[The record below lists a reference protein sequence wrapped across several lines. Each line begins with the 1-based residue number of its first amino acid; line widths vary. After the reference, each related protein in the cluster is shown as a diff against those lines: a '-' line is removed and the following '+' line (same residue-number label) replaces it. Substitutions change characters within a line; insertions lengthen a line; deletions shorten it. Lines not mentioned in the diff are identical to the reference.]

1 MFIPWSAALQN
12 ASLPLLGFGFGS
24 SGMLW
29 FLLAAG
35 IPVLIHLWNRRRFRR
50 VRWAAMEYLLAA
62 MRRNR
67 RRLLVHQWL
76 LLLIRM
82 GIIVLLALAAAEPY
96 LQRLVGDLARRSRT
110 LHVFVLDNSLSMGA
124 RAGEETAWQQALAA
138 IEQQT
143 GTASSGDGFAL
154 VLLARPAKAQVALP
168 VFDSGAFLR
177 QVRSLQP
184 AATEADLLVGLQR
197 TLEVISQAG
206 KQRPRFDQVQ
216 VIFLTDL
223 QHRTWSAAG
232 GENLLPLW
240 KRLEEQATL
249 VLLDVGAPEAQNLA
263 VLQCQSDQQVPLAGR
278 EVQLQVR
285 LRNYGTQDRQQVP
298 LRVLVDGVAVA
309 TQQVDLPAGEEV
321 NVPGLRHTFPD
332 PGEHLV
338 EIRLGQDDLPG
349 DNRRFLV
356 LPVREQWRVLCID
369 GRPGSRPYEGATDYL
384 VAALESQPG
393 GGPPPVQV
401 EVAPETALTDRP
413 LAPYDVVFLCNVAQ
427 FTRQEARLLSEYV
440 QGGGGLVIFL
450 GDQVQVENYNETLYR
465 EADWP
470 GRLLPG
476 KLDGVGQVQAPS
488 SGFVLDPLEYRHPI
502 LRPFQDNEDV
512 GLLSSPIYRYIRLQ
526 LPEDS
531 TARVAL
537 AFASGDPLIVEERR
551 GWGEVVLVT
560 TSAEPGPSQQPWNLM
575 PMLQNYLPLV
585 RQIAATAI
593 SGTAQRRNLS
603 VGQPLELPAAVAMRH
618 RSFQVRLPDGREL
631 ARAVQSGGGKALWS
645 FDQTWQAGL
654 YEVLTAPDE
663 PPWRFA
669 VNLDAAEGDLRR
681 ISPNRLQEEVLAG
694 VRLHFSVADTAPTQ
708 GQPGSGQRQGLQGW
722 LLWGALFLFCGELV
736 LLWYWAGKSR

>member
-1 MFIPWSAALQN
+1 MFIPWIAGKTNGGFL
-12 ASLPLLGFGFGS
+12 LLGFGFGS

-96 LQRLVGDLARRSRT
+96 WQRLVGDLTRRSRT

-124 RAGEETAWQQALAA
+124 RAGQETAWGRAQAA
-138 IEQQT
+138 IEQQVAAA
-143 GTASSGDGFAL
+143 GGGDGFAL

-197 TLEVISQAG
+197 ALEVIAQAG
-206 KQRPRFDQVQ
+206 KQQPRFDQVQ
-216 VIFLTDL
+216 AVFLTDM

-240 KRLEEQATL
+240 KQLEQRATL

-263 VLQCQSDQQVPLAGR
+263 VLQCQSDQRVPLVGR
-278 EVQLQVR
+278 EVHMQVR
-285 LRNYGTQDRQQVP
+285 LRNYGTQDRRGVS
-298 LRVLVDGVAVA
+298 LRLLVDGVAVA
-309 TQQVDLPAGEEV
+309 SQQVDLPAGEEV
-321 NVPGLRHTFPD
+321 NVPALRYAFPD

-338 EIRLGQDDLPG
+338 EIRLGQDDLPA

-369 GRPGSRPYEGATDYL
+369 GRPGSRPYEGAADYL

-393 GGPPPVQV
+393 GGAPPVQV
-401 EVAPETALTDRP
+401 EVAPETALTDRS
-413 LAPYDVVFLCNVAQ
+413 LAPYDVIFLCNVAQ
-427 FTRQEARLLSEYV
+427 FTRQEARLLHEYV

-450 GDQVQVENYNETLYR
+450 GDQVQAENYNETLYR

-470 GRLLPG
+470 QRLLPG
-476 KLDGVGQVQAPS
+476 KLEGVQQVQAPS
-488 SGFVLDPLEYRHPI
+488 GGFVLDPLEYRHPI

-512 GLLSSPIYRYIRLQ
+512 GLLSSPIYRYFRLL
-526 LPEDS
+526 LPEES

-537 AFASGDPLIVEERR
+537 AFAGGDPLIVEERR
-551 GWGEVVLVT
+551 GWGDVIVVT
-560 TSAEPGPSQQPWNLM
+560 TSAEPGPSQRPWNLM

-585 RQIAATAI
+585 RQIAATAV
-593 SGTAQRRNLS
+593 SGAAQRRNLQ
-603 VGQPLELPAAVAMRH
+603 VGQPLELPAAVAMQH
-618 RSFQVRLPDGREL
+618 RSFQVRLPSGEEL
-631 ARAVQSGGGKALWS
+631 ARAVQSRGEKTLWS
-645 FDQTWQAGL
+645 FDRTWQPGL
-654 YEVLTAPDE
+654 YEVVVAPDE
-663 PPWRFA
+663 SPWRFA
-669 VNLDAAEGDLRR
+669 VNLNAAEGDLRR
-681 ISPNRLQEEVLAG
+681 LSPDRLKEEVLAG
-694 VRLHFSVADTAPTQ
+694 VRLHLSVAETQ
-708 GQPGSGQRQGLQGW
+708 RAAGSSPAGQRQGLQGW

-736 LLWYWAGKSR
+736 LLWYWAGKNR